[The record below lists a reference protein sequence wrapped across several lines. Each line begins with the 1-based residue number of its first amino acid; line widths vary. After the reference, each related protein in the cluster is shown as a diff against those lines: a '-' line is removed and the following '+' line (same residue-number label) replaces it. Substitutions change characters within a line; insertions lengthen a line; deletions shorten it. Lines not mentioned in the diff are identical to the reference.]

1 MNKNTT
7 IPSNAQSKM
16 TIDQYDLNECESTTS
31 RFLDRFKVVKLL
43 AECGAYKAKG
53 VPVRVIILYIFN
65 LIFHCLSLY
74 MKWLLN
80 HLPPGFCT
88 KYDYVFYVIPG

>member
-1 MNKNTT
+1 
-7 IPSNAQSKM
+7 M

-65 LIFHCLSLY
+65 LIFSPMSMLY
-74 MKWLLN
+74 LHYLDISSE
-80 HLPPGFCT
+80 H
-88 KYDYVFYVIPG
+88 YR